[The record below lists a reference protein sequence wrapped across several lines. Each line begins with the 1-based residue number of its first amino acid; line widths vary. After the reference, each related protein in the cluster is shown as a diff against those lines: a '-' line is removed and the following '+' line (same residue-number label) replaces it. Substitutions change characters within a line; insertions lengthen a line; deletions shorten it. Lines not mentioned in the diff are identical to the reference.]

1 MAIELK
7 PQNATAYFN
16 RGVAY
21 HYLGA
26 YEKAIKDFSKA
37 IEMDPEDISA
47 YRARGEAYAKL
58 GQQYAAEADF
68 CKADD
73 LKAAQSE

>member
-1 MAIELK
+1 MAIK
-7 PQNATAYFN
+7 VCSQKTFAYFY
-16 RGVAY
+16 RGIAY
-21 HYLGA
+21 HYLGE
-26 YEKAIKDFSKA
+26 YEKAIEDCSKA